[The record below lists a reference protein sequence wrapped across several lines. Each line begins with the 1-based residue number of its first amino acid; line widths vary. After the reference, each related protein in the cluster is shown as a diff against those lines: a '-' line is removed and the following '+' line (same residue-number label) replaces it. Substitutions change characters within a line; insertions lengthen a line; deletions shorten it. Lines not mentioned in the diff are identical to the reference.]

1 MEALIP
7 PIYPIKR
14 KDVERLE
21 KLLYNSFRKNIR
33 NEILCDTDVL
43 VTGNKVTKSYRP
55 IPKQLE
61 R

>member
-1 MEALIP
+1 MEASIP